1 MTDDTTMPDRIRACI
16 ETEPL
21 VHRDLSRITHHV
33 WMPVDDQLPEI
44 LHNRK
49 FVGMDPGTEYIRAD
63 LVGWVPVSER
73 LPEDGDGSGMHD
85 EITLGDIDGNRIMI
99 PVAVFLVERSAA
111 PEEWDQYTHWF
122 SMGEVPE

>member
-1 MTDDTTMPDRIRACI
+1 MQDQRAAIELWNTRATT
-16 ETEPL
+16 
-21 VHRDLSRITHHV
+21 
-33 WMPVDDQLPEI
+33 
-44 LHNRK
+44 
-49 FVGMDPGTEYIRAD
+49 
-63 LVGWVPVSER
+63 WVPVSER